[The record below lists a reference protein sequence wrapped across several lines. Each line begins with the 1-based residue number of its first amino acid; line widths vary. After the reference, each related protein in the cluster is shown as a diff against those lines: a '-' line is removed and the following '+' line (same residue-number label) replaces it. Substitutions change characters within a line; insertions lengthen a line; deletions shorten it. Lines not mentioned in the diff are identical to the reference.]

1 MMQEHTRTQAVTSLP
16 LNFAAS
22 QELECEFLLIEVWA
36 RRNAL
41 IEFSTFFCHRIITSS
56 GFGEG
61 CEKDRQRRDFR
72 VVGVGP
78 RLLSPPPLRGSG
90 GTWQRRAC
98 ALRCGMGQGIAP
110 DSCASHGVYFVH
122 TVPQSAGRLPWPT

>member
-1 MMQEHTRTQAVTSLP
+1 MQEHTRTQAVTSLP

-22 QELECEFLLIEVWA
+22 QELECEFLLIEVRA

-61 CEKDRQRRDFR
+61 CEKDRQRRGDPTL
-72 VVGVGP
+72 P
-78 RLLSPPPLRGSG
+78 RRWCRTTASLPAAAP
-90 GTWQRRAC
+90 WF
-98 ALRCGMGQGIAP
+98 GQN
-110 DSCASHGVYFVH
+110 V
-122 TVPQSAGRLPWPT
+122 TT